1 MEKFFKR
8 TLSVFLATIIVF
20 GFVPLGVFAQDT
32 SKVQTITDDYEITTS
47 TALGNVISQA
57 MESYEVTS
65 AAGYAISKIEFN
77 GKIATVSMINAD
89 ACKLV
94 VAIYSE
100 IGQMLG
106 AGTADVNAATGTV
119 DVTIDIKVMP
129 EYFTAKGFLLDENMA
144 ALCESYTC
152 IRYTKM
158 FQDFATKTV
167 DDFNEQK
174 VIMFDESKDNNFA
187 VLPDDAE
194 VFDSDGSV
202 NDLISIDNENG
213 IYVFENADDSIKN
226 LSAEQIFYFNDEA
239 NSIIIKVKS
248 VSSSGS
254 QTTVFAEEAELAE
267 LFEYIKINEE
277 AYAGEDDLDTSTM
290 DEGVTL
296 IDVQPEKTRSETQ
309 TVYGTQPQDI
319 DEDFVGSTKF
329 NFKLKKEWKDADGIP
344 FSVEGNV
351 SLKVKIEIEL
361 YYDAKW
367 GDDYFD
373 FSFVAS
379 QETGGSISFNLP
391 VKSKFDI
398 NLPSATVPLCG
409 GVVQLKLQPKFV
421 VSGKA
426 SLKIEFSKKEKLGFT
441 FNSENDIRPINEQ
454 EAEYAPSTEA
464 AVELKFGVEM
474 GASADIIKIVNLKL
488 TVGAGISIKG
498 TLETQSLEHGSDT
511 IHFCSYCING
521 DMKLYA
527 DFEIKFEVDIFG
539 KVLFEPSYKDDFT
552 LKFGDFYISINDENV
567 KFGLGVCPDK
577 AHKVTFEVTDK
588 SGAAIPGATVSGAD
602 NSLKRFNNNNTNT
615 VTDEIGK
622 AIYYYTNG
630 RYTATASAEKFIPQD
645 KTFGVDNNTQT
656 VEITLDPSK
665 DGKTVV
671 SRGNACSNYADS
683 TKCNGKHLT
692 YTFYSDGEFVI
703 SGNGEMH
710 TNQWNG
716 WGYTDQGEG
725 FLPPWLHNNQSIRK
739 KVKSIVIEEGV
750 VSIGEYAFA
759 AFYENLETVSF
770 PESLISI
777 GDYAFKGDEEWEVNV
792 LTYGNNLKTIHI
804 PKNVSEIGV
813 GAFSACADLT
823 NFTVDSN
830 NKYFSSDSSGVLFSK
845 DKKILIQYPAGKA
858 DQKYSIPSSV
868 TEIGDGAFEG
878 CKINEV
884 ILPYGVENIG
894 YLAFSDC
901 YKLKKMNLP
910 DSLKSIGD
918 YAFSSTGIENIT
930 IPNGLENIGEGV
942 FSGSALTTLPA
953 GLKSISGWM
962 FYGCGNLT
970 DITIPNGV
978 TAIGES
984 AFSFCDNLISIT
996 LPNSITDIG
1005 DSAFQ
1010 SCYKLKSVL
1019 LPSNLSCISDE
1030 LFWNCC
1036 ELTDITIPNGVT
1048 EIGYGSFRYC
1058 VRLTIIT
1065 LPKSITSIDSCA
1077 FEGCDALSNVYYS
1090 GNKNQWSAISIDE
1103 DNDYLLNATIHYNSS
1118 GTRSV
1123 LKQSLAEPQALVSKP
1138 AFASPSVSAT
1148 YDSCIA
1154 GNSYIILYASGYSN
1168 PFELLSPNLFYIDQV
1183 AADENGSINLSFIPK
1198 SNENTA
1204 FTLIAG
1210 DFGNGKTELRVLSY
1224 PESPVFTAERI
1235 SVNYRSNTKLPTTH
1249 PNVVYTSSDPS
1260 VVSVDEFG
1268 NISAKKTGS
1277 ATITAKV
1284 IGTDIIDTCEVMVSY
1299 AWWQWIIKILL
1310 LGFLWY

>member
-1 MEKFFKR
+1 MKKFLKR

-32 SKVQTITDDYEITTS
+32 SEVQTITDDYEITTS

-65 AAGYAISKIEFN
+65 EAGYAISKIEFN

-202 NDLISIDNENG
+202 NELISIDNENG

-379 QETGGSISFNLP
+379 QETGGSIYFNLP
-391 VKSKFDI
+391 VKNKLDLK
-398 NLPSATVPLCG
+398 LPSATVPLCG
-409 GVVQLKLQPKFV
+409 GVVKIKLQPKFV

-426 SLKIEFSKKEKLGFT
+426 SLKIEFSKKEELGFT
-441 FNSENDIRPINEQ
+441 FNSENYIRPINKQ
-454 EAEYAPSTEA
+454 ESEYTPSTEA
-464 AVELKFGVEM
+464 SVELKFGIEI
-474 GASADIIKIVNLKL
+474 GASADIVSVVTLKL
-488 TVGAGISIKG
+488 TVGAGFVIKG
-498 TLETQSLEHGSDT
+498 TLETQSLAHGNDT
-511 IHFCSYCING
+511 IHFCSNCVNG

-527 DFEIKFEVDIFG
+527 EFEIKLEVDVFG
-539 KVLFEPSYKDDFT
+539 KVIFEPSYKDEFT
-552 LKFGDFYISINDENV
+552 FKFGDFYISINGEDI

-577 AHKVTFEVTDK
+577 AYKVTFEVTDENDE
-588 SGAAIPGATVSGAD
+588 AISEATVSGAD
-602 NSLKRFNNNNTNT
+602 DSLKRFNNNSTNT
-615 VTDEIGK
+615 ITDETGK

-630 RYTATASAEKFIPQD
+630 RYTATASAEKFVSKD
-645 KTFGVDNNTQT
+645 KTFGVDSNKQT
-656 VEITLDPSK
+656 VEITLELSK
-665 DGKTVV
+665 DGRTVI
-671 SRGNACSNYADS
+671 SFGNVCTSEN
-683 TKCNGKHLT
+683 CNEEHLT
-692 YTFYSDGEFVI
+692 YTFYSDGQLVI

-710 TNQWNG
+710 ENEDG
-716 WGYTDQGEG
+716 WCYGRDGGY
-725 FLPPWLHNNQSIRK
+725 FPPWVGDGFSTSE
-739 KVKSIVIEEGV
+739 VKSIVVEEGV
-750 VSIGEYAFA
+750 TTIGNYAFA
-759 AFYENLETVSF
+759 LFYENLESVSL

-777 GDYAFKGDEEWEVNV
+777 GEYAFEGDFEWLDAVNV
-792 LTYGNNLKTIHI
+792 YGNNLKNIKI
-804 PKNVSEIGV
+804 PKNVKKIGE
-813 GAFSACADLT
+813 GAFSTCANLT
-823 NFTVDSN
+823 EITVDSD
-830 NKYFSSDSSGVLFSK
+830 NKHFTSDSSGVLFSK
-845 DKKILIQYPAGKA
+845 DKKTLIQYPCGKA
-858 DQKYSIPSSV
+858 GQEYSVPSNV
-868 TEIGDGAFEG
+868 TVIYDGAFLG
-878 CKINEV
+878 SRIKKVN
-884 ILPYGVENIG
+884 LSYGVEKIG
-894 YLAFSDC
+894 HRAFADC
-901 YKLKKMNLP
+901 HDLKKINLP
-910 DSLKSIGD
+910 DSLKNIGD
-918 YAFSSTGIENIT
+918 YAFASTGIENIT
-930 IPNGLENIGEGV
+930 IPNGLESIGEGI
-942 FSGSALTTLPA
+942 FSGSALTTFPT
-953 GLKSISGWM
+953 GLKSISAWM
-962 FYGCGNLT
+962 FCDCRNLT
-970 DITIPNGV
+970 DITIPKGVTAIGERAFSSCYNLLSVTLPNGV
-978 TAIGES
+978 TAIGEG
-984 AFSFCDNLISIT
+984 AFIFCSNLISIT
-996 LPNSITDIG
+996 LPNSITNIDIV
-1005 DSAFQ
+1005 AF
-1010 SCYKLKSVL
+1010 S
-1019 LPSNLSCISDE
+1019 
-1030 LFWNCC
+1030 
-1036 ELTDITIPNGVT
+1036 
-1048 EIGYGSFRYC
+1048 
-1058 VRLTIIT
+1058 
-1065 LPKSITSIDSCA
+1065 
-1077 FEGCDALSNVYYS
+1077 GCNALSNVYYNGS
-1090 GNKNQWSAISIDE
+1090 KSQWSNISINE
-1103 DNDYLLNATIHYNSS
+1103 YNDDLLNATIYYNSS
-1118 GTRSV
+1118 GARTV
-1123 LKQSLAEPQALVSKP
+1123 PTQSLTESQAFISKP
-1138 AFASPSVSAT
+1138 ASVSPSVLAT
-1148 YDSCIA
+1148 YNSCTS

-1299 AWWQWIIKILL
+1299 AWWQWIIRILL